1 MKYFALLVGL
11 GLSLDAW
18 SASMRWGDI
27 RDGSLYLQ
35 TDRPDTL
42 TVRWTPAWQADAN
55 EERLYLLD
63 GKGKLEGERLIA
75 ASESRGTQSWPLAPG
90 AASYQLAIPG
100 YSFRR
105 YKVEHDEHTVALFAP
120 AKVHFSAETRD
131 GDELFFKVAPGEHA
145 VLAGKFHGGVSAL
158 QAQRVGDGK
167 QVALALKPYRAYWQ
181 FDKVELPVTRDEQ
194 VWRLRLQGSGK
205 VAFWLDGTANLFAQN
220 PQQLKPLR
228 EDDGQ
233 TRLTLTKQVLGPTPN
248 LGIALPYV
256 SPPQSSF
263 AVLDALKPQ
272 AGTYYSFVDITAKN
286 PHYEDAFRRLYQDRF
301 GITQDITL
309 LAGSERQA
317 DLRADTMSNAGLDAW
332 LAATRALGGKGTHYI
347 GFADEPNLNYPDYA
361 HYQSIFNSMARQV
374 RSDPANAKAGVRI
387 AMPASSRLI
396 NGPFADNAAD
406 KRGIDWAKR
415 LLAESGDNIDAL
427 AWHEWMIRD
436 LLATRVYRDSVRRA
450 ADLVGLDAQGR
461 PRKALL
467 LDQTNMSSGSS
478 LSPYDQETH
487 FASLWW
493 ASVVINSSQDG
504 LLEMLGWFQAADEP
518 NYLKGMLR
526 VLGDDRF
533 ELKPV
538 GLAQQFIQQHWL
550 HDVIRLEND
559 AFEVDVLAMA
569 EDLKR
574 SLLGVNKGTRLQRV
588 DLSGVSCPLTKGSLR
603 YFGADNRSRDAPFNC
618 QNGRVSFEL
627 PGLTLFSLSWSA
639 S

>member
-1 MKYFALLVGL
+1 MKYFVLAVSL
-11 GLSLDAW
+11 GLSLDVYAGPMLW
-18 SASMRWGDI
+18 ADI

-35 TDRPDTL
+35 PDNPDTL
-42 TVRWTPAWQADAN
+42 SIQWVPAWQADAN

-63 GKGKLEGERLIA
+63 GQGKLQDERVIA
-75 ASESRGTQSWPLAPG
+75 ATETRGSQRWPLAPSTS
-90 AASYQLAIPG
+90 SYRLEIPG

-105 YKVEHDEHTVALFAP
+105 YRVEHDERTVALFAP

-131 GDELFFKVAPGEHA
+131 GAELYFKVAAGEHA
-145 VLAGKFHGGVSAL
+145 VLAGKFHGGVGAL

-167 QVALALKPYRAYWQ
+167 QLTLALKPYRAYWQ
-181 FDKVELPVTRDEQ
+181 FDQVALPVANNDQ

-205 VAFWLDGTANLFAQN
+205 AAFWLDGTANLFAQN

-228 EDDGQ
+228 EDVGQ
-233 TRLTLTKQVLGPTPN
+233 TRLTLHKEVLGNTPN

-256 SPPQSSF
+256 MPPTSSY
-263 AVLDALKPQ
+263 AVLDALNPR
-272 AGTYYSFVDITAKN
+272 AATYYSFVDVTAKN
-286 PHYEDAFRRLYQDRF
+286 PQHEDAFRRLYQERF

-309 LAGSERQA
+309 LAGSQRQA
-317 DLRADTMSNAGLDAW
+317 DLRADTLSNSGLDAW

-361 HYQSIFNSMARQV
+361 SYQSLFNSMARQV
-374 RSDPANAKAGVRI
+374 RSNPENAKAGVRI
-387 AMPASSRLI
+387 AMPASSRLV
-396 NGPFADNAAD
+396 NGPFTENAAD
-406 KRGIDWAKR
+406 KRGIDWARR
-415 LLAESGDNIDAL
+415 LLKESGEQVDAL

-450 ADLVGLDAQGR
+450 ADLVGLDANGR

-467 LDQTNMSSGSS
+467 LDQTNMSSGST
-478 LSPYDQETH
+478 LSSYDQETH

-493 ASVVINSSQDG
+493 ASVVINASQDG
-504 LLEMLGWFQAADEP
+504 LLDMLNWFQAADEP
-518 NYLKGMLR
+518 EYPKGMLR
-526 VLGDDRF
+526 VLGNNHF

-550 HDVIRLEND
+550 HNVMRLENT

-569 EDLKR
+569 DELER
-574 SLLGVNKGTRLQRV
+574 SLLGVNKGTRVQRV
-588 DLSGVSCPLTKGSLR
+588 DLNGVTCPLTKGSLR
-603 YFGADNRSRDAPFNC
+603 FFGADNRSRDAPFNC
-618 QNGRVSFEL
+618 RDGRVSFEL
-627 PGLTLFSLSWSA
+627 PGQTLFALSWIA